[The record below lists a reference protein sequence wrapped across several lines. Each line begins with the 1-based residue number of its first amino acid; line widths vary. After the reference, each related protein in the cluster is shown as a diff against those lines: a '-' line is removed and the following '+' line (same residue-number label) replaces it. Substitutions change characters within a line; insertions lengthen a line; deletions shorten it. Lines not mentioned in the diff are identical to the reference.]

1 MAIFS
6 LAIKAYIM
14 HRKFALLTIL
24 AAALVVVSCKKSGS
38 SSNSGSL
45 VGNWNFLYLKASS
58 TVTVSSGGV
67 TSVTKGSYTTQNNA
81 GTAKFT
87 SDSLSLNGLAYTAST
102 TATAY
107 VYNGQTLID
116 SVSAPYTFTLSP
128 TSESASY
135 KAVGSDSLYFPGGG
149 IVPGG
154 GSGCHYSIVGDTLHI
169 AINGS
174 QSVQGGGVE
183 TVNGTFYFLK
193 Q

>member
-1 MAIFS
+1 MYRN
-6 LAIKAYIM
+6 LT
-14 HRKFALLTIL
+14 LLTIL
-24 AAALVVVSCKKSGS
+24 SAALMVVSCKKSNDSG
-38 SSNSGSL
+38 NSGGL
-45 VGNWNFLYLKASS
+45 VGNWNFLYLKAST

-67 TSVTKGSYTTQNNA
+67 TSVTKGSYTTTNNS

-87 SDSLSLNGLAYTAST
+87 SDSLSLNALAYTAST

-107 VYNGQTLID
+107 VYNGQILID

-128 TSESASY
+128 TSEAASY

-154 GSGCHYSIVGDTLHI
+154 GSGCRYSIVGDTLHI
-169 AINGS
+169 AVNGS
-174 QSVQGGGVE
+174 QTVQGGALE
-183 TVNGTFYFLK
+183 TVNGTFYFLR